1 MSQHHSQHSSIARI
15 VASRVSGGADGLWR
29 SPSAWIA
36 VSGLSLSLMVMILAV
51 AIVVGFKHD
60 ITAKI
65 TAMDPS
71 ITITDH
77 YDSTLSY
84 ATEADP
90 QGAKAKGIDSSLV
103 TVVRQMVPPKSS
115 VIMATHREG
124 VLRTDSSFAG
134 VRISGYSPDMDYR
147 FLDGAIVSGTM
158 PDWSDTDSREKIIIS
173 QYISQSLGVDTDD
186 RIDAFFFTNGTL
198 RQRKLTVAGVFNTN
212 FPDRD
217 KLQCYGSIDLL
228 NRMAQYPAGHSQSIE
243 IRGPAL
249 DSVAAMRSSLVS
261 SLQQYQL
268 QAQMQGLDAGP
279 WLISDIFDSA
289 GVWLNWLELL
299 NTNVVVILILM
310 GAVGAFTLLSSL
322 FILILERI
330 RMIGI
335 LKSLGATN
343 PQITRIFALISCRI
357 VAFGLLIGNA
367 LALGLV
373 WAQQHYHLMPLN
385 PEAYYLDSVPVRI
398 VWWQIAAVNA
408 GVIIITAAIMLI
420 PSRMIAR
427 LSPSSSMR
435 FD

>member
-1 MSQHHSQHSSIARI
+1 MSQRHSIHSSIARI

-36 VSGLSLSLMVMILAV
+36 VSGLSLSLLVMILAV

-60 ITAKI
+60 ITDKI

-71 ITITDH
+71 ITLTNHHDP
-77 YDSTLSY
+77 TLGY
-84 ATEADP
+84 ASEADP
-90 QGAKAKGIDSSLV
+90 EATKASGVDSSLV
-103 TVVRQMVPPKSS
+103 TVVRSMVPPDAS

-124 VLRTDSSFAG
+124 VLRTDSNFAG
-134 VRISGYSPDMDYR
+134 VRFSGYSPQMDYR
-147 FLDGAIVSGTM
+147 FLDGNIISGTL
-158 PDWSDTDSREKIIIS
+158 PDWSDTDSRDKIVIS
-173 QYISQSLGVDTDD
+173 QYIAQSLGVDTGD
-186 RIDAFFFTNGTL
+186 RIDTYFFTHGNL

-217 KLQCYGSIDLL
+217 KLQCYGSISLL
-228 NRMAQYPAGHSQSIE
+228 NRIAQYPDGHSQSIE
-243 IRGPAL
+243 VRSISL
-249 DSVAAMRSSLVS
+249 DSVPIVRSNLVS

-268 QAQMQGLDAGP
+268 RAQMQGLDAGP
-279 WLISDIFDSA
+279 WLISDIFDTA
-289 GVWLNWLELL
+289 GVWLNWLALL

-343 PQITRIFALISCRI
+343 AQITRIFTLIACRI
-357 VAFGLLIGNA
+357 VALGLLIGNT
-367 LALGLV
+367 LALGIV